1 MQNII
6 VIVMKIIV
14 FLFPVAQQPNS
25 GLSHLSVEIYRSHTI
40 RHIHMIRFLWTREQ
54 HVAETVINTTHN
66 KHKKGSGI
74 RTRDPSDK

>member
-40 RHIHMIRFLWTREQ
+40 THIHMIRFL
-54 HVAETVINTTHN
+54 
-66 KHKKGSGI
+66 
-74 RTRDPSDK
+74 